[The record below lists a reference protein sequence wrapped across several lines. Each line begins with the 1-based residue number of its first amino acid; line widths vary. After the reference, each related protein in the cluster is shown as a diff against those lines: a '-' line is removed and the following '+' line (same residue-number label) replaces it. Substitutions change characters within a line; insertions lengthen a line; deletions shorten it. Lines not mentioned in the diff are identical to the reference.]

1 MCLLKNFN
9 TLFAGVREKSF
20 VYSITSAGVMQ
31 AVTRACGRG
40 EIGNCGCD
48 TNVYKRD
55 TKNQFQWG
63 GCSHNPEFG
72 ARFAREFVDT
82 KELENN
88 SDSKM
93 NLWNNEAGR
102 QVRSTGVINVLK
114 FCSNL
119 N

>member
-1 MCLLKNFN
+1 MFSRSIS
-9 TLFAGVREKSF
+9 GIREKSF

-31 AVTRACGRG
+31 AVTSACARG

-48 TNVYKRD
+48 TSVYDRD

-72 ARFAREFVDT
+72 ARFAKEFVDS
-82 KELENN
+82 KEIT
-88 SDSKM
+88 DSNKNTRM

-102 QVRSTGVINVLK
+102 QVTD
-114 FCSNL
+114 
-119 N
+119 